1 MKHYIF
7 ILIFIFLFSCVDK
20 KENIEIIHLDDAID
34 NVVSIDLNVL
44 TDSIRYIPLETNDSC
59 LISKIEKVALVDS
72 FVFVQNKED
81 DLYAF
86 NLNGDY
92 LYTIGGMGKGPGEYI
107 ILIDFFVDKTKKRI
121 SIFDQAQSKIIEYS
135 YDGEFLNEFR
145 VKCCPDGVKKIKDSY
160 HFSTAFLGRDTII
173 YEYKG
178 NEVINNFTKKD
189 LCLEQYTE
197 HVSHMQSLSSFD
209 DSVTYWTELNNYVF
223 RIKDGKVLKRY
234 LFDYGKDS
242 YEIDKVKDVNENPRA
257 PGPYGSV
264 DRFIET
270 KQYIFIFSLFK
281 QKAKHILYDK
291 KTKIAS
297 VVDNQICIRNA
308 LFNNFSFVNTKD
320 GLVNFWPD
328 KNGKINDTMLY
339 QTFYAYNF
347 KESNFC
353 DPEGEVQKSK
363 NIQLQKIIDESSY
376 TDNPVIMI
384 ITLKQ

>member
-7 ILIFIFLFSCVDK
+7 ISMFIFLFSCVDK
-20 KENIEIIHLDDAID
+20 KENIEIIHLDEAMD

-44 TDSIRYIPLETNDSC
+44 TDSIRYVPLETNDNC
-59 LISKIEKVALVDS
+59 LISEIRKVELVDS
-72 FVFVQNKED
+72 LLFVRNKRD
-81 DLYAF
+81 DLYVF
-86 NLNGDY
+86 NLNGDF
-92 LYTIGGMGKGPGEYI
+92 LNTIGEPGKGPGEYI
-107 ILIDFFVDKTKKRI
+107 RLWDFFIDKTKNRVA
-121 SIFDQAQSKIIEYS
+121 IFDQPQAKIIEYS

-160 HFSTAFLGRDTII
+160 HFSSAFLGVDTLI

-189 LCLEQYTE
+189 LCLEEYTE
-197 HVSHMQSLSSFD
+197 HIPHAQSLSSFD

-234 LFDYGKDS
+234 FLDYGKYR
-242 YEIDKVKDVNENPRA
+242 YEVIKTDDVNVNYNARK
-257 PGPYGSV
+257 GYGCV
-264 DRFIET
+264 ERFIET
-270 KQYIFIFSLFK
+270 KNYIFINSAFK
-281 QKAKHILYDK
+281 NYAKHILYDK
-291 KTKIAS
+291 KTKVAS
-297 VVDNQICIRNA
+297 VVDNQICNRNT
-308 LFNNFSFVNTKD
+308 LFNNLSLVNTKD

-328 KNGKINDTMLY
+328 IDGKINDTMLY